1 MRAVP
6 KTTRRANRGGAWVAA
21 AVAAV
26 LLGSASPAAADDYDP
41 LRAGHPLRIIAYA
54 LHPIGVAFDYL
65 LFRPAHWLGHKEPVR
80 TIFGHTGDQHPG
92 HPHAHRYD
100 EP

>member
-1 MRAVP
+1 MRAIF
-6 KTTRRANRGGAWVAA
+6 AA
-21 AVAAV
+21 AVIAG

-65 LFRPAHWLGHKEPVR
+65 LFRPAHWIGHQEPIR

-92 HPHAHRYD
+92 NRYHRHRHPHQQ
-100 EP
+100 P